1 MAYPKFIRERLGIS
15 QRQFADLLGISPF
28 QYALYET
35 GRNKKLE
42 DAGKILKLDL
52 DSRDFNPTSEIVP
65 EEAFLNRELHAL
77 QKLCEKLST
86 EISTIRIRLNT
97 ARPRL
102 EKMEEQCQRA
112 ESIFRT
118 TQFLSAKGYLKDRT
132 TLLEVD
138 YRKQAKTFGP
148 NSALMRE
155 YQTLEIELLQ
165 HALQHKEALATRVS
179 LRITEIKSAQENLN
193 QEGKKKK

>member
-1 MAYPKFIRERLGIS
+1 MTYPKFIRERLGIS

-28 QYALYET
+28 QYALYEK

-52 DSRDFNPTSEIVP
+52 DSRDYNPTSEIVP
-65 EEAFLNRELHAL
+65 EEAFLNRELYAL
-77 QKLCEKLST
+77 QDLHDKLIT
-86 EISTIRIRLNT
+86 ELHKIRIRLNT

-102 EKMEEQCQRA
+102 EKMEEQCRRA

-118 TQFLSAKGYLKDRT
+118 TQFLRSKGYLRNGRE
-132 TLLEVD
+132 LLEVD

-155 YQTLEIELLQ
+155 YQTLEIESLQ
-165 HALQHKEALATRVS
+165 HALQLKEALKTQVS
-179 LRITEIKSAQENLN
+179 GRIDDITSTLEILN
-193 QEGKKKK
+193 TNGKTKK